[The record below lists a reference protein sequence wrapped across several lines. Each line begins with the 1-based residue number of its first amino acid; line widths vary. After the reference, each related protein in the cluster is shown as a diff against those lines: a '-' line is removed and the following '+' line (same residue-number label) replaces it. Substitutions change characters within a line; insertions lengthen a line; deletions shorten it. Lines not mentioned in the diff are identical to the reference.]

1 MGPLVKKP
9 WAGLERGRS
18 YSVDITAEEVKRIFG
33 AEPPPGAIVSVKVKV
48 KVSQEADCQDSA
60 VVRRLRSLPGGKKEK

>member
-48 KVSQEADCQDSA
+48 SQEADCQDSA